1 MTQGADGDLTGLLQA
16 MLQHQTAMLQVQAE
30 SLRLQRLLVE
40 RLVGAT
46 SGETSVS
53 ASGVAPPRS
62 LPRRLI
68 CQR

>member
-1 MTQGADGDLTGLLQA
+1 MTQGADGDLAGLLQA
-16 MLQHQTAMLQVQAE
+16 MLQQQTAMLQVQAE

-53 ASGVAPPRS
+53 ASGVAT